1 MRKKKEATPE
11 QQVGV
16 KGLEIQSKVAVGE
29 PSQLILELPM
39 EGQVGN
45 KAVENQQDI
54 SPVPQFD
61 GADIEK
67 KVAYT
72 FKSEFGEEDIAYS
85 LSKIFPENVTT
96 TMVSRLRLG
105 TRSADHLCT
114 LELEPVDVHHFSS
127 PVMNGSDSEVIR
139 ELERI

>member
-85 LSKIFPENVTT
+85 LSKIFPENLHGFKTLAWDAKCRPSVYF
-96 TMVSRLRLG
+96 G
-105 TRSADHLCT
+105 T
-114 LELEPVDVHHFSS
+114 
-127 PVMNGSDSEVIR
+127 
-139 ELERI
+139 